1 MSENRTS
8 LEIIAPSVEEAIEKG
23 LSELGL
29 SRQAVDVEVLDEGSR
44 GLFRI
49 GSRQARIRL
58 TIIGTQQP
66 EKTYLPTETPLEM
79 NEEAEITT
87 TLDSAILSQA
97 LEITRLTLEELLEK
111 MGITATVTTSF
122 DKSQDDHGR
131 LSTKADIHGKDLS
144 ILIGKNA
151 ETLNALQYITS
162 LIVSKELGR
171 AITLRLDVEGYRQR
185 REQQLRQLAQ
195 RLADQAIKTG
205 RKQALEPMPA
215 NERRIIHIELRE
227 HPQVRTESIGEEP
240 HRKITIIPK

>member
-1 MSENRTS
+1 MNENRTS
-8 LEIIAPSVEEAIEKG
+8 LEIIAPSVEEAIAKG

-58 TIIGTQQP
+58 TIIGTQQLEDTSIAP
-66 EKTYLPTETPLEM
+66 ETVTEIT
-79 NEEAEITT
+79 EEAEIPASVETT
-87 TLDSAILSQA
+87 IPAQA
-97 LEITRLTLEELLEK
+97 LEITRLTLEELLER
-111 MGITATVTTSF
+111 MGITATVTTNFEASP
-122 DKSQDDHGR
+122 DDHGR
-131 LSTKADIHGKDLS
+131 MCTKADIHGKDLS

-171 AITLRLDVEGYRQR
+171 AITLHLDVEGYRQR
-185 REQQLRQLAQ
+185 REQQLRQLAH
-195 RLADQAIKTG
+195 RIADQAIKTG
-205 RKQALEPMPA
+205 HKQSLEPMPA

-240 HRKITIIPK
+240 YRKITIIPK

>member
-29 SRQAVDVEVLDEGSR
+29 SRQAVDVEILDEGSR

-58 TIIGTQQP
+58 TIIGYQQP
-66 EKTYLPTETPLEM
+66 AKTYIPAETPVEII
-79 NEEAEITT
+79 EETEITT
-87 TLDSAILSQA
+87 SLDTAISSQA

-111 MGITATVTTSF
+111 MGITATVTTSV